1 MIITLKRI
9 AMKKGK
15 AWQIG
20 HLYVDGVYVCDTIE
34 DIDRGLTQGMPLEQI
49 KKIKVKSETAIPR
62 GRYRVRIDIVSP
74 KFSAKP
80 YYWNYCKGKLPRV
93 MDVPGLDGI
102 LVHKGVSHRSS
113 AGCIIVGY
121 NTVVGHVTK
130 SQEAFEKLYTLL
142 KSAKDKIY
150 IEIIKGN

>member
-1 MIITLKRI
+1 MLITLRRI
-9 AMKKGK
+9 PMKAGK
-15 AWQIG
+15 AYQIG

-34 DIDRGLTQGMPLEQI
+34 DVDRGLTQGMPLEQI

-80 YYWNYCKGKLPRV
+80 YYWNYCKGKLPRL
-93 MDVPGLDGI
+93 MDVPGFEGI
-102 LVHKGVSHRSS
+102 LIHKGVNQRSS

-121 NTVVGHVTK
+121 NTVVGQVTK
-130 SQEAFEKLYTLL
+130 SQEAFEKLYALL
-142 KSAKDKIY
+142 KSATDKIY
-150 IEIIKGN
+150 IEIIR

>member
-1 MIITLKRI
+1 LTMLITLRRI
-9 AMKKGK
+9 PMKAGK
-15 AWQIG
+15 MYQIG

-34 DIDRGLTQGMPLEQI
+34 DVDRGLSQGMPLEQI

-80 YYWNYCKGKLPRV
+80 YYWNYCKGKLPRL
-93 MDVPGLDGI
+93 MDVPGFDGI
-102 LVHKGVSHRSS
+102 LIHKGVNQRSS

-121 NTVVGHVTK
+121 NTVVGQVTQ
-130 SQEAFEKLYTLL
+130 SQQAFEKLYALL
-142 KSAKDKIY
+142 KSATDKIY
-150 IEIIKGN
+150 IEIIR

>member
-1 MIITLKRI
+1 MLITLRRI
-9 AMKKGK
+9 PMKTGK
-15 AWQIG
+15 MYQIG

-34 DIDRGLTQGMPLEQI
+34 DVDRGLSQGMPLEQI

-80 YYWNYCKGKLPRV
+80 YYWNYCKGKLPRL
-93 MDVPGLDGI
+93 MDVPGFDGI
-102 LVHKGVSHRSS
+102 LIHKGVNQRSS

-121 NTVVGHVTK
+121 NTVVGHVTQ
-130 SQEAFEKLYTLL
+130 SQQAFEKLYALL
-142 KSAKDKIY
+142 KSATDKIY
-150 IEIIKGN
+150 IEIIR